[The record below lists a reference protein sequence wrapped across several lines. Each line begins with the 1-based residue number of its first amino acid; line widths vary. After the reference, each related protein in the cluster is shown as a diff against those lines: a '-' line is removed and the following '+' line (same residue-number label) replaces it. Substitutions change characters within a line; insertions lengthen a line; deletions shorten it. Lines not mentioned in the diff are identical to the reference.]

1 MIVLFN
7 KLEFISRVCILSAVN
22 ICKKVNFDKT
32 YNLPFDIIIMEGGI
46 DLDYTDIVKKS
57 IEYIQ
62 CQYSKP
68 ITVSDVASHVYLSS
82 SHLSTVFRTLTS
94 YTMKDYIL
102 RYRLYQTALELK
114 RTDKRIIEITYEN
127 GFGSQQALTKS
138 FSQLYG
144 ISPARFRQLNPD
156 IKPFPLNLENL
167 LMERGISMEL
177 KKVFEK
183 VQFVKKD
190 SFLVVGIETDIN
202 YHTSEGTHSI
212 GDLYKQWGNENLI
225 EKIPDQVHDHLCY
238 GMTHSET
245 EDDTAKY
252 IVAVEVST
260 LENIPT
266 GLIGRRFD
274 TTEYAVF
281 DCTLEDE
288 TSGNFFQY
296 FFKTFLKENNLSLP
310 DEVFTKNGNTYSR
323 YPLFEVYDKHFKNE
337 TDAIQIYAPIIR
349 R

>member
-1 MIVLFN
+1 M
-7 KLEFISRVCILSAVN
+7 
-22 ICKKVNFDKT
+22 
-32 YNLPFDIIIMEGGI
+32 
-46 DLDYTDIVKKS
+46 DYTDIVKKS
-57 IEYIQ
+57 IAYIH
-62 CQYSKP
+62 CQYSEP

-114 RTDKRIIEITYEN
+114 GTNKRIIEIAYEK
-127 GFGSQQALTKS
+127 GFSSQQALTKS
-138 FSQLYG
+138 FSQFYG
-144 ISPARFRQLNPD
+144 ISPAKFRQLNPN

-167 LMERGISMEL
+167 LKERGISMEL

-190 SFLVVGIETDIN
+190 SFFVIGIETDIN
-202 YHTSEGTHSI
+202 YHSSEGTQGIS
-212 GDLYKQWGNENLI
+212 DLYKQWENENLI
-225 EKIPDQVHDHLCY
+225 ENIPNQVHDQLCY

-245 EDDTAKY
+245 ENDTAKY

-274 TTEYAVF
+274 ATEYAVF

-288 TSGNFFQY
+288 TSGKFFQY

-310 DEVFTKNGNTYSR
+310 DAVITKNGNTYSR
-323 YPLFEVYDKHFKNE
+323 YPLFEVYNRHFKNK
-337 TDAIQIYAPIIR
+337 TDPIQIYAPIKR

>member
-1 MIVLFN
+1 
-7 KLEFISRVCILSAVN
+7 
-22 ICKKVNFDKT
+22 
-32 YNLPFDIIIMEGGI
+32 MEGGI
-46 DLDYTDIVKKS
+46 ELDYTDIVKKS
-57 IEYIQ
+57 IAYIH
-62 CQYSKP
+62 CQYSEP

-114 RTDKRIIEITYEN
+114 GTNKRIIEIAYEK
-127 GFGSQQALTKS
+127 GFSSQQALTKS
-138 FSQLYG
+138 FSQFYG
-144 ISPARFRQLNPD
+144 ISPAKFRQLNPN

-167 LMERGISMEL
+167 LKERGISMEL

-190 SFLVVGIETDIN
+190 SFFVIGVETDIN
-202 YHTSEGTHSI
+202 YHSSEGTQGIS
-212 GDLYKQWGNENLI
+212 DLYKQWENENLM
-225 EKIPDQVHDHLCY
+225 EKIPNQVHDQLCY

-245 EDDTAKY
+245 ENDTAKY

-274 TTEYAVF
+274 ATEYAVF
-281 DCTLEDE
+281 DCTLEDQ
-288 TSGNFFQY
+288 TSGKFFQY

-310 DEVFTKNGNTYSR
+310 DAVITKNGNTYSR
-323 YPLFEVYDKHFKNE
+323 YPLFEVYNKHFKNE
-337 TDAIQIYAPIIR
+337 TDPIQIYAPIKR

>member
-1 MIVLFN
+1 M
-7 KLEFISRVCILSAVN
+7 
-22 ICKKVNFDKT
+22 
-32 YNLPFDIIIMEGGI
+32 
-46 DLDYTDIVKKS
+46 DYTDIVKKS

-62 CQYSKP
+62 CQYSEP

-82 SHLSTVFRTLTS
+82 SHLSNVFRTLTS

-114 RTDKRIIEITYEN
+114 VTNKRIIQITYEN
-127 GFGSQQALTKS
+127 GFCSQQALTKS
-138 FSQLYG
+138 FSQFYG
-144 ISPARFRQLNPD
+144 ISPAKFRQLNPD
-156 IKPFPLNLENL
+156 INPFPLNLENL

-202 YHTSEGTHSI
+202 YHSSEGTQCIS
-212 GDLYKQWGNENLI
+212 DLYKQWGNENLI
-225 EKIPDQVHDHLCY
+225 EKIPNQVHDHLCY

-274 TTEYAVF
+274 ATEYAVF

-288 TSGNFFQY
+288 TSGKFFQY

-310 DEVFTKNGNTYSR
+310 DEVFTKNGNIYSR
-323 YPLFEVYDKHFKNE
+323 YPLFEVYDKHFKNK
-337 TDAIQIYAPIIR
+337 TDSIQIYAPIIR

>member
-1 MIVLFN
+1 M
-7 KLEFISRVCILSAVN
+7 
-22 ICKKVNFDKT
+22 
-32 YNLPFDIIIMEGGI
+32 
-46 DLDYTDIVKKS
+46 DYIDIVKKS
-57 IEYIQ
+57 IAFIH
-62 CQYSKP
+62 CQYSEP
-68 ITVSDVASHVYLSS
+68 ITVSDVANHVYLSS

-114 RTDKRIIEITYEN
+114 GTNKRIIEITYEN
-127 GFGSQQALTKS
+127 GFCSQQALTKS
-138 FSQLYG
+138 FAQFYG
-144 ISPARFRQLNPD
+144 ISPAKFRQLNPD
-156 IKPFPLNLENL
+156 INPFPLSLENL
-167 LMERGISMEL
+167 LIERGISMEL

-190 SFLVVGIETDIN
+190 SFLVIGIETDIN
-202 YHTSEGTHSI
+202 YHTSDGTHSI
-212 GDLYKQWGNENLI
+212 SDLYKQWGNENLI
-225 EKIPDQVHDHLCY
+225 EKIPNQVHDQLCY

-245 EDDTAKY
+245 ENDTAKY

-266 GLIGRRFD
+266 GFIGRRFD
-274 TTEYAVF
+274 ASEYAVF

-310 DEVFTKNGNTYSR
+310 DAVLTKNGNTYSR
-323 YPLFEVYDKHFKNE
+323 YPLFEVYDKNFKNE
-337 TDAIQIYAPIIR
+337 TDPIQIYAPIVR
-349 R
+349 K

>member
-1 MIVLFN
+1 MQYKIR
-7 KLEFISRVCILSAVN
+7 KI
-22 ICKKVNFDKT
+22 VNFDKT
-32 YNLPFDIIIMEGGI
+32 FSHPFDTIITEGGI
-46 DLDYTDIVKKS
+46 NLDYLDIVKKS
-57 IEYIQ
+57 IAFIH
-62 CQYSKP
+62 CQYSEP
-68 ITVSDVASHVYLSS
+68 ITVSDVANHVYLSS

-102 RYRLYQTALELK
+102 RYRLYQTALVLK
-114 RTDKRIIEITYEN
+114 GTKKRIIEITYEN
-127 GFGSQQALTKS
+127 GFCSQQALTKS
-138 FSQLYG
+138 FSQCYG
-144 ISPARFRQLNPD
+144 ISPAKFRQLNPE
-156 IKPFPLNLENL
+156 IKPFPPNLENL
-167 LMERGISMEL
+167 LTERGMSMEL

-183 VQFVKKD
+183 VHFVKKD
-190 SFLVVGIETDIN
+190 SFLVIGIETDIN

-212 GDLYKQWGNENLI
+212 SDLYKQWGNENLI
-225 EKIPDQVHDHLCY
+225 EKIPNQVHDHLCY

-245 EDDTAKY
+245 ENDTAKY

-274 TTEYAVF
+274 AVEYAVF

-310 DEVFTKNGNTYSR
+310 DAVITKNGNTYSR

-337 TDAIQIYAPIIR
+337 TDPIQIYAPILR
-349 R
+349 